1 MDKGEIITQVII
13 WCITTALSAF
23 LGWIFGKKKSKDA
36 VGRKGSI
43 YLPLV
48 EELENI
54 NTNGLSVLE
63 KVNAKFI
70 NEMVINEFKYGLSKK
85 ELEKLSELKNLITNY
100 NSINIVSAV
109 HNILVS
115 EFRLGFE
122 EMYGSIIDGIV
133 PQYDD
138 EGNYIYD
145 DEIEVPEYT
154 FMHRCDWTEEIKK
167 LISSGDCDDDFID
180 LPTGESI
187 PINSTRTKIFN
198 TALSATYD
206 DGSEPKRKKQV
217 EWVDSV
223 GSYIAYIT
231 DFDKEIDSNE
241 TVTKKYEVRSKLIQM
256 SKEIQTYYK
265 DKIRKIV
272 NKYEKEE
279 L

>member
-13 WCITTALSAF
+13 WGITTTLSAF

-54 NTNGLSVLE
+54 NSSGLSVSE
-63 KVNAKFI
+63 KVNAKFV
-70 NEMVINEFKYGLSKK
+70 NEMVTNEFKYGLSKK
-85 ELEKLSELKNLITNY
+85 ELEKLSEFKKHIDNY
-100 NSINIVSAV
+100 NSINFVAAV

-115 EFRLGFE
+115 EFRIGFE

-133 PQYDD
+133 PQFDD

-154 FMHRCDWTEEIKK
+154 FMYRCDWTEEIKK

-187 PINSTRTKIFN
+187 PINSTRVKIFN
-198 TALSATYD
+198 NALSATYD
-206 DGSEPKRKKQV
+206 DGSAPKREKQV

-231 DFDKEIDSNE
+231 DFDSDMDSNE
-241 TVTKKYEVRSKLIQM
+241 TVTKKYEVRSELIQM